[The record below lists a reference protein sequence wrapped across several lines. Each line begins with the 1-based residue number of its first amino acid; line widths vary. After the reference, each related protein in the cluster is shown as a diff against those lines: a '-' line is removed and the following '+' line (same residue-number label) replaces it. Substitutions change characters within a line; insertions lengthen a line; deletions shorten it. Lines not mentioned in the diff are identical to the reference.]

1 MGTLWIKVFKGLV
14 IIGLF
19 RVLPAAGKL
28 VEECGRGSILNIIGE
43 NKPFILAP
51 WW

>member
-1 MGTLWIKVFKGLV
+1 MKVFKGLV

-28 VEECGRGSILNIIGE
+28 VEKRSRGSVLKIIGE
-43 NKPFILAP
+43 NKSFILAR